1 MASAILLLLL
11 TLQQPA
17 DHAAEGL
24 KALEAQDYA
33 AAEQH
38 LGQAVAADPSD
49 FAARFNLALTQ
60 SLLGKRREAI
70 EGYRKVLSLKPGLY
84 EAELNLGILL
94 VLEKQSGEAV
104 TLLES
109 ACRQKPG
116 EFKPHFW
123 LAEALLAA
131 GQPSG
136 AAEHFKRALELDQ
149 KSADAWL
156 GLARA
161 KMRQGELEEAEAG
174 MKKALELAPESRQAL
189 LELAAAYE
197 QAGRLDKAID
207 LYAQFPDNAAAL
219 ERRALLLIKT
229 GHSEQALSPLEKLL
243 AREPDNAGLRLTY
256 GRVLRD
262 LKRYREAAA
271 QFNSAVQIKPDLAEG
286 WGELAGVSVLTEN
299 YATALQALDRLK
311 DLGAE
316 KPGHLYLRAIMLDK
330 MRRLKPALEY
340 YEKFLETSGGASP
353 NEEFLARQRARIIK
367 KELERR

>member
-1 MASAILLLLL
+1 MCGAIILLLLAL
-11 TLQQPA
+11 EQPA

-38 LGQAVAADPSD
+38 LSRAVEADPSD
-49 FAARFNLALTQ
+49 FTARFNLALTQ
-60 SLLGKRREAI
+60 SLLGKRRDAI

-94 VLEKQSGEAV
+94 VLDKQSGEAV

-123 LAEALLAA
+123 LAEALLSTGKTSSAT
-131 GQPSG
+131 
-136 AAEHFKRALELDQ
+136 EHFERALELDP
-149 KSADAWL
+149 KNAGAWL
-156 GLARA
+156 GLARSQI
-161 KMRQGELEEAEAG
+161 RQGKLEEAEASII
-174 MKKALELAPESRQAL
+174 KALDLEPDSRQAL

-197 QAGRLDKAID
+197 QAGRLDKALD
-207 LYAQFPDNAAAL
+207 LYTQFPDHAAAL

-229 GHSEQALSPLEKLL
+229 GQSEQALWPLERLL
-243 AREPDNAGLRLTY
+243 AGEPDNAGLRLTY

-271 QFNSAVQIKPDLAEG
+271 QFSFTVRLQPDLAEG
-286 WGELAGVSVLTEN
+286 WGELASVSVLLED
-299 YATALQALDRLK
+299 YAAALQALDRLK

-330 MRRLKPALEY
+330 MRQLKPALEY
-340 YEKFLETSGGASP
+340 YEKFLEASRGASP

-367 KELERR
+367 KEMR